1 MLDLA
6 IKKIATEEL
15 IKRNK
20 MICGSKMRM
29 KFPFIIIAIPEKPK
43 SKLLVKKNL
52 KQTRME
58 IKVNTFMRILGD
70 VDTLVSLGLHKI
82 SNGSSLPEKVLELCH
97 LID

>member
-1 MLDLA
+1 
-6 IKKIATEEL
+6 
-15 IKRNK
+15 
-20 MICGSKMRM
+20 
-29 KFPFIIIAIPEKPK
+29 
-43 SKLLVKKNL
+43 
-52 KQTRME
+52 ME